1 MHYSLQPSLK
11 AGSGTRERPPQ
22 PDAAAVASLCKA
34 ADAIGTRMQYS
45 HQGFLPN
52 VRQQRAGGLAAI
64 ELAQTLRQ
72 LVKTF
77 TMHSIPFGGGV
88 LWSRTSPI
96 PPGPLSLPFFLS
108 RVMPRL
114 LLKNVRCDFIQS
126 SCLRIC

>member
-11 AGSGTRERPPQ
+11 ASSGARERPPQ

-72 LVKTF
+72 LVCA
-77 TMHSIPFGGGV
+77 
-88 LWSRTSPI
+88 R
-96 PPGPLSLPFFLS
+96 GPTA
-108 RVMPRL
+108 
-114 LLKNVRCDFIQS
+114 VRISVHREIHAGPVKRAAAVGLCVI
-126 SCLRIC
+126 